1 MEINRVIIIANT
13 TREIELKQTP
23 SGASVANFSI
33 ASNRKFKTGDET
45 KEEVSYFDC
54 VAWGKLAE
62 LINTYV
68 KKGDKVGIEGRLQ
81 QRRWETEGKKLSK
94 VEIVVENIQFL
105 SDKKSNQSQ
114 TGDNPFSE
122 EEIPF
127 QEVAMSD
134 KHGRKKRKT

>member
-13 TREIELKQTP
+13 TRDVELKSTP

-33 ASNRKFKTGDET
+33 ASNRKYKAGDET

-62 LINTYV
+62 LCEKYV
-68 KKGDKVGIEGRLQ
+68 KKGDRVGIEGRLQ
-81 QRRWETEGKKLSK
+81 QRRWETDGKKSSK

-105 SDKKSNQSQ
+105 SNKNKSQVGDNSSS
-114 TGDNPFSE
+114 GDNPFSDE
-122 EEIPF
+122 DILF
-127 QEVAMSD
+127 
-134 KHGRKKRKT
+134 

>member
-45 KEEVSYFDC
+45 KEEVSFFDC
-54 VAWGKLAE
+54 VVWGKLAE
-62 LINTYV
+62 LCEKYV

-105 SDKKSNQSQ
+105 SNKGQSQ
-114 TGDNPFSE
+114 ASSENEGKPQGNNNSSSDNPFSE
-122 EEIPF
+122 ESIPF
-127 QEVAMSD
+127 
-134 KHGRKKRKT
+134 